1 MRITL
6 DVPQN
11 QVEALLAFLK
21 NLKGVTIQSQENES
35 GLREPQSPQIND
47 EIPDWH
53 KEIVNER
60 LENYKSNPDDLID
73 FDKAMDDLD
82 KKL

>member
-11 QVEALLAFLK
+11 QVEALLDFLK

-35 GLREPQSPQIND
+35 D
-47 EIPDWH
+47 VPDWH